1 MFENQ
6 FQENLS
12 RINFKFQNQEILTE
26 CVKDQE
32 SFSFLKANFGP
43 FEKGKRYKLKLFIA
57 LPFIKHGI
65 LKVHDL
71 EKCDNTDVQRFAI
84 EEKENVPLVKH
95 GIPYFLNKLKEF
107 KIIIE
112 NEVKSQKRPKFDL
125 DLYNSYLI
133 NIINSRLTKVLN
145 LSKSELSLDDER
157 KLTLSEKKLYKE
169 LYYLIKRWRNFF
181 LTKK

>member
-57 LPFIKHGI
+57 LPFIKYGI

-95 GIPYFLNKLKEF
+95 NIPYFLNKLKEF

-133 NIINSRLTKVLN
+133 NIIDSRLTKVLN
-145 LSKSELSLDDER
+145 LSKSELSLNDEQ
-157 KLTLSEKKLYKE
+157 KLTNAEQFLFNEISKILKIWRSF
-169 LYYLIKRWRNFF
+169 YLKS
-181 LTKK
+181 